1 MTKKILE
8 LTQKIY
14 NEGVEKAKKEA
25 EQIIANAKKE
35 ADSIINAAKNKE
47 KDSIEQAEKQAV
59 EIKKNADSEIR
70 LAARQF
76 ISNLKQQITGLIT
89 TAQVEVPVKDAFKDE
104 KFVKNIILT
113 VIKNWNPQK
122 PEELNISLLLPQKE
136 EKELTDFFNNKAK
149 ELLDSGLEIN
159 FEPNIKSGFK
169 IGPKD
174 GSYYISFTDK
184 DFENYFKSYLKDR
197 TRKMIF
203 D

>member
-25 EQIIANAKKE
+25 ELIIANAKKE
-35 ADSIINAAKNKE
+35 AADITNTAKNKE
-47 KDSIEQAEKQAV
+47 KEIAEQANKHADEL
-59 EIKKNADSEIR
+59 KKNADSEIR

-89 TAQVEVPVKDAFKDE
+89 TEQVEVPVKDAFKDE

-113 VIKNWNPQK
+113 IIKNWNPQK
-122 PEELNISLLLPQKE
+122 PEELNINLLLPKKE
-136 EKELTDFFNNKAK
+136 ENEFNNFFENKAK
-149 ELLDSGLEIN
+149 ELLNAGLEIN
-159 FEPNIKSGFK
+159 FEPNIKNGFK

-184 DFENYFKSYLKDR
+184 DFENYFKNYLKER

>member
-8 LTQKIY
+8 LTEKIY
-14 NEGVEKAKKEA
+14 NEGVAKAKKEA
-25 EQIIANAKKE
+25 EQIIAKAKME
-35 ADSIINAAKNKE
+35 ADNIINAAKNREKE
-47 KDSIEQAEKQAV
+47 IAEQAQKQSG
-59 EIKKNADSEIR
+59 ELKRNADSEIR

-76 ISNLKQQITGLIT
+76 ISNLKQQISGLIT
-89 TAQVEVPVKDAFKDE
+89 TAQVEVPIKDAFKDE

-113 VIKNWNPQK
+113 IIKNWNPQK

-136 EKELTDFFNNKAK
+136 EKELTDFFSNKTK

-184 DFENYFKSYLKDR
+184 DFENYFKNYLKDR